1 METWFAQIA
10 ALLASLGV
18 VSAFGALLVAPLR
31 LGRLATLALAPLA
44 SVAVL
49 SVLALLFGWMHIPW
63 NAPAI
68 LIGCAVFAVAM
79 WAVGMIAGRPEPRL
93 VHDAGRRVLIAGLFI
108 GAVTGSLRVGFYI
121 GDALAISQTNDA
133 VFHLNALRYALE
145 SGSVS
150 SFDISAVIGAT
161 SFYPA
166 AWHAI
171 VLAVAQFSGATLP
184 AAINAV
190 SLVIATAIWVPGIA
204 WLSREAVARA
214 APARA
219 TIAAGLAAAIASSM
233 LAFPLLLLQWGVLYP
248 NALSVAL
255 IPAAAALVLVGPG
268 WIRAGASDRRT
279 ARTVIL
285 ITLFAAAAAAIGLA
299 QPAGLLAWLVFVMS
313 FFTWSLLGRWRDD
326 GRSRRSTALQLVAVW
341 TAGVLIWFVM
351 ARTSPG
357 ALWTT
362 IESEAGALLA
372 LVTNGV
378 VDLPAQIV
386 MSILMVVGL
395 VVAVRVRDLRWL
407 AMSWCG
413 FAGLYFVAAAID
425 RDGIRNYVVGP
436 WYADPYRLAAL
447 LPLAAIPLAAIAL
460 TWLLAAGTSRLPR
473 LPQDGTKLPLVV
485 VAVIAVIQTIVLA
498 VVPVTQLPLVTEGI
512 EDSHSRYAIDA
523 RTYLSTDERVLLERL
538 PQNVPPNARIIGNPS
553 TGMAFAFAL
562 SGVDAFPRTWSPPS
576 GEEWSL
582 LAKHL
587 RDAAEMPEVC
597 HALETFG
604 NPEYVLDFGPGE
616 TTAGRFKMPG
626 FTDFAG
632 QRGFARV
639 DSEGDASLWRIDAC

>member
-1 METWFAQIA
+1 METWLAQFP

-18 VSAFGALLVAPLR
+18 LIGFGVLLVAPLR
-31 LGRLATLALAPLA
+31 MGRLATVALAPLA

-49 SVLALLFGWMHIPW
+49 SVLAVVLGWMHVPW
-63 NAPAI
+63 NPI
-68 LIGCAVFAVAM
+68 SVLIGAAVFAALL
-79 WAVGMIAGRPEPRL
+79 WGIGALTGRPEQPIVR
-93 VHDAGRRVLIAGLFI
+93 DAGRWVLIAGLLVGTVA
-108 GAVTGSLRVGFYI
+108 GALRVGFYI

-145 SGSVS
+145 TGSVS
-150 SFDISAVIGAT
+150 SFDLSAVIGAT

-166 AWHAI
+166 AWHAV

-190 SLVIATAIWVPGIA
+190 SIMIATVIWVPGIA
-204 WLSREAVARA
+204 WLTREAVVRA

-219 TIAAGLAAAIASSM
+219 TIAAGFAAALAPSM

-255 IPAAAALVLVGPG
+255 VPAASALVLAGPR
-268 WIRAGASDRRT
+268 WVRAGAPARRRVRMVVLT
-279 ARTVIL
+279 A
-285 ITLFAAAAAAIGLA
+285 LFAAAAAAIGLA
-299 QPAGLLAWLVFVMS
+299 QPASLLAWLVFVVS
-313 FFTWSLLGRWRDD
+313 FLTWSILGRAREH
-326 GRSRRSTALQLVAVW
+326 GRSRLSTALQLLAVLAVGALMW
-341 TAGVLIWFVM
+341 IVV

-362 IESEAGALLA
+362 FESEAGALLD
-372 LVTNGV
+372 LLTNGL

-395 VVAVRVRDLRWL
+395 VIAVRVRELRWI
-407 AMSWCG
+407 AMSWVG
-413 FAGLYFVAAAID
+413 FAALYFIAAAID
-425 RDGIRNYVVGP
+425 RHGIRRYTVGP

-447 LPLAAIPLAAIAL
+447 LPLAVVPLAAIAL
-460 TWLLAAGTSRLPR
+460 VWLLAAATKRVRG
-473 LPQDGTKLPLVV
+473 LPQEGTRVPLAI
-485 VAVIAVIQTIVLA
+485 VAVIAVIQAVMLA

-512 EDSHSRYAIDA
+512 ADTQSRYAIDA
-523 RTYLSTDERVLLERL
+523 QTYLSTDERALLERL
-538 PQNVPPNARIIGNPS
+538 PDEVSEDARIIGNPS
-553 TGMAFAFAL
+553 TGMGFAFAL

-576 GEEWSL
+576 GDEWNL
-582 LAKHL
+582 LAEHL
-587 RDAAEMPEVC
+587 RDASEMPEVC
-597 HALETFG
+597 DALELYG
-604 NPEYVLDFGPGE
+604 SPEYVLDFGPGE

-632 QRGFARV
+632 QPGFTRV
-639 DSEGDASLWRIDAC
+639 DAEGDASLWRIDAC